1 MARKKKS
8 VVDIRDIK
16 IKLAP
21 DGDVAEQTPIG
32 ETSNK
37 HASPEEIPVKQIPTC
52 EKYTLTIQEASQYFS
67 IGVKKL
73 RRLAEDNLDGYA
85 VCNGNRLLI
94 IRPKFEEYL
103 CKASEI

>member
-21 DGDVAEQTPIG
+21 DGDAS
-32 ETSNK
+32 ETSIGNTPTEDT
-37 HASPEEIPVKQIPTC
+37 SNEPLPVKQIPTS

-94 IRPKFEEYL
+94 IRPKFEVHL